1 MSHLDLTQVGKYQI
15 LDLVGEGAMGVVYR
29 ALDPVLNRVVAIK
42 VMGDG
47 IARNDEHR
55 NRFLREAQAAG
66 SLQHPNVITIFD
78 FGEVEGHLFIA
89 MEYLEGSDLAHLLA
103 QHTPLSIAEKLDIAI
118 DVLSGLAFAH
128 KRGLVHRDVK
138 PANIRVTEDGRAKI
152 MDFGI
157 VHLSSSDMTKTGVA
171 LGTPDYMAPEQIA
184 GGRVTPSTDIFAMG
198 AVTYELLTGARP
210 FHAETLH
217 AVMYKIVS
225 DDPPPIDKVLP
236 GLPTGLSPIMERAL
250 KKDPAKRYESALDFA
265 NALSEIRASLAD
277 AKPTTPRTL
286 SLRTTIDSGLAE
298 AKARASNPSP
308 APPSRA
314 IASSRIVVAAA
325 GAVAVAGLGWYLA
338 TRPPGGDA
346 VRPIQA
352 GATRVTQDSAATQL
366 AAPVAPPPA
375 APEVSTARNE
385 RSTSGDPQSEKT
397 TRELAVY
404 RSVETSSLRVRQ
416 RAIDAGVPRTR
427 LATGDAL
434 QRQAIAFLADGRIP
448 KASEEL
454 GRAAEAWSSA
464 HTAWNAQQTASAET
478 SSRPQTPANT
488 SGAPTPS
495 QTQAQP
501 QNTVVPPVNVQVAP
515 PSTQSASPVSTP
527 PITRPPI
534 PEPETPAATE
544 AAIGA
549 AISAYAR
556 AIESR
561 DLAAVRRVNP
571 GLTSGQ
577 QNGFDQFFRAVR
589 SIRAKLTV
597 VSSEVTGNNA
607 EARLT
612 GAYDYVTTK
621 GESVHQPL
629 SFQATLRRENGVWK
643 LTAVR

>member
-15 LDLVGEGAMGVVYR
+15 LDLIGEGAMGVVYR

-55 NRFLREAQAAG
+55 DRFLREAQAAG

-138 PANIRVTEDGRAKI
+138 PANIRVTDDGRAKI

-184 GGRVTPSTDIFAMG
+184 GGKVTPSTDIFAMG

-236 GLPTGLSPIMERAL
+236 GLPAGLSPIIERAL
-250 KKDPAKRYESALDFA
+250 KKDPAKRFESALDFA
-265 NALSEIRASLAD
+265 NALSGIRASLSD

-308 APPSRA
+308 SAPAKSVG
-314 IASSRIVVAAA
+314 SSRIVVAAA
-325 GAVAVAGLGWYLA
+325 GAIAVAGLGWFLA
-338 TRPPGGDA
+338 TRQPGGGETG
-346 VRPIQA
+346 RPRQA
-352 GATRVTQDSAATQL
+352 GEPRVAPDSAATQL

-375 APEVSTARNE
+375 APEVSTANNDRE
-385 RSTSGDPQSEKT
+385 SRRDAQSEST

-416 RAIDAGVPRTR
+416 RALDAGVPRTR
-427 LATGDAL
+427 LASGDAL
-434 QRQAIAFLADGRIP
+434 QRQAIASLAEGRIVQ
-448 KASEEL
+448 ASAQL
-454 GRAAEAWSSA
+454 GRAAEEWSSA
-464 HTAWNAQQTASAET
+464 HTTWNAQQQQTASSE
-478 SSRPQTPANT
+478 SSVRPQTSAN
-488 SGAPTPS
+488 PTATPTQS
-495 QTQAQP
+495 QTQSQ
-501 QNTVVPPVNVQVAP
+501 TSSVPAIQTPP
-515 PSTQSASPVSTP
+515 PSTQSSAPVVNP
-527 PITRPPI
+527 PIARPSI
-534 PEPETPAATE
+534 PETESAAVTE
-544 AAIGA
+544 AAIA
-549 AISAYAR
+549 TAINAYAR

-571 GLTSGQ
+571 GLTAAQ

-589 SIRAKLTV
+589 SIRARLTV
-597 VSSEVTGNNA
+597 VSSEVNGSNA

-621 GESVHQPL
+621 GENVHQPL
-629 SFQATLRRENGVWK
+629 SFQATLRKEAGVWR

>member
-55 NRFLREAQAAG
+55 DRFLREAQAAG

-89 MEYLEGSDLAHLLA
+89 MEYLEGSDLEHLLA
-103 QHTPLSIAEKLDIAI
+103 QRTPLSIAEKLDIAI

-157 VHLSSSDMTKTGVA
+157 VHLSSSSMTKTGVA

-225 DDPPPIDKVLP
+225 DDPIPIDKVLP
-236 GLPTGLSPIMERAL
+236 GLPTGLSPIIERAL

-265 NALSEIRASLAD
+265 NALSGIRASLSD

-308 APPSRA
+308 AASPARTFR
-314 IASSRIVVAAA
+314 SSRLVVAAA
-325 GAVAVAGLGWYLA
+325 GAVAVTALGWYLA
-338 TRPPGGDA
+338 TQQSRGADVVQPT
-346 VRPIQA
+346 QA
-352 GATRVTQDSAATQL
+352 GAPRVTPDSIAAP
-366 AAPVAPPPA
+366 ASPVAPPPA
-375 APEVSTARNE
+375 APEASTARTE
-385 RSTSGDPQSEKT
+385 RGSPRDAQSETT

-416 RAIDAGVPRTR
+416 RAIDAGVPRPR
-427 LATGDAL
+427 LASGDTL
-434 QRQAIAFLADGRIP
+434 QREAIALLADGRIP
-448 KASEEL
+448 QASARF

-464 HTAWNAQQTASAET
+464 HTTWNAQQTASAEA
-478 SSRPQTPANT
+478 SARPQST
-488 SGAPTPS
+488 GASPGT
-495 QTQAQP
+495 QTQTQTQP
-501 QNTVVPPVNVQVAP
+501 QTTTAP
-515 PSTQSASPVSTP
+515 PAIQLSPPSSQPSSPVQTP
-527 PITRPPI
+527 PITRSSI
-534 PEPETPAATE
+534 PETETPAATE
-544 AAIGA
+544 AAIA
-549 AISAYAR
+549 TVINAYAR

-561 DLAAVRRVNP
+561 DLAAVRRLNP
-571 GLTSGQ
+571 GLTSAQ

-589 SIRAKLTV
+589 SIRARLTV
-597 VSSEVTGNNA
+597 VSSDVSGNNA

-621 GESVHQPL
+621 GENVHQPL
-629 SFQATLRRENGVWK
+629 SFQATLRRDSGVWR